1 MSPESRGGARAFV
14 RSLNI
19 LLKFARL
26 YEFGHVRTAAQ
37 FDTAWKELRGALDE
51 SGGSG
56 LLLGAS
62 GNQILL
68 DGVPLGA
75 SAGEKSFAQLLTGAG
90 IASIHFSPNLTQPQ
104 FARFVRAFPSGN
116 AKPSSLAEQLKSAL
130 AGETSIKVNEIRYV
144 AEDSSVAGIKMAA
157 QLTAKALGAQGDKF
171 KDFFED
177 PNKLLQ
183 MILAA
188 ESSRGG
194 GGGGGGTGP
203 GFGPGGG
210 GSSGVP
216 GGGGT
221 GAGGFGSGS
230 GGGGGSGSAS
240 QSGSLWERGGGGS
253 GAGGG
258 GLGTGS
264 ATGGSGGS
272 GPGGGSGSEGSG
284 SSGGSGSGGGSGFGG
299 GGSGAGGAGGGG
311 FGGSGGSGAGG
322 GSGFGGSGG
331 SGAGGPGGG
340 GVGGGG
346 VGSGGGGTGVGGA
359 GAGAGPGGEI
369 GGGPG
374 AGGGIG
380 SGGGG
385 TGVGGAGAG
394 SGGGSGVGGG
404 AAGGGG
410 EQTPGKWL
418 TASSLLPRGTIGG
431 TPGGTGTG
439 PGAGGGGFSVEEAD
453 VRAMLGLFAQLGKS
467 RKDPESKMDVPTF
480 QSRLSSM
487 PVRAQYTLQQ
497 ALAGLAAQAPNEKAD
512 KPMLLKLAEHVA
524 IRFALDSYER
534 GELRVN
540 AVKQLLDRM
549 NSEIEALRKILG
561 SQEQMMAQAG
571 LSVQSYTEL
580 LDQEFWEQVP
590 EENKKEV
597 LTSDEAWC
605 VPPRNVRAFLED
617 MLRRG
622 ELKTVNEILMKYAAC
637 IALEAPE
644 ARRTTAIGLSDLAE
658 LYGSGDGSA
667 LMESIRRLGNQLAIE
682 REPELQTLIS
692 AAFVRLSQE
701 AASKRCYPA
710 MQQALSSLDS
720 IEQQRP
726 GSTQSLRPRIG
737 AEERLP
743 EFIEEALRG
752 GHIADGM
759 TEILGLMPKAT
770 LHYVTNRFGHC
781 GFREDCEVLGQ
792 IVRGLGDDSTQRLL
806 ESLQTAPAAEAVE
819 TIGLLSHF
827 SPDAVEKILPVRLS
841 QWPRSS
847 HDRAVRQLS
856 SAPPEQRAKL
866 LVALYDSL
874 DALIRPLALD
884 EMGMSGQHEC
894 IPKLVELAQSDHT
907 PPFHRLKALEAIGRL
922 RATAASPALQH
933 IMDARQVWRWVYHSE
948 LRIAAAQALMRL
960 DPTMALEKLG
970 SSGLERKDLVLEP
983 IDPEP
988 NSSVMRQRR
997 YARLKLSRNLIGVT
1011 TNLRENFRLSI
1022 PELNLG
1028 GGIGAGERHL
1038 APGSLLSLKFSHGVR
1053 HIKAQ
1058 AIVRGAR
1065 PQAMAFEFVDMDLED
1080 RSRLRKLLMELGGI
1094 PQMAVVTNR
1103 SRRRGRVAL
1112 TKS

>member
-1 MSPESRGGARAFV
+1 MSADTRGGARTFV

-26 YEFGHVRTAAQ
+26 YEFGHARTAAQ
-37 FDTAWKELRGALDE
+37 FETTWKELRVALDE
-51 SGGSG
+51 SGGGG

-68 DGVPLGA
+68 DGVPLGTA
-75 SAGEKSFAQLLTGAG
+75 AGERSFAQLLITSG
-90 IASIHFSPNLTQPQ
+90 IASIHFSPTLTQPQ

-188 ESSRGG
+188 ESSRSGGG

-210 GSSGVP
+210 GPGGVP

-221 GAGGFGSGS
+221 GAGGFGSG
-230 GGGGGSGSAS
+230 GAGGSGS
-240 QSGSLWERGGGGS
+240 SGQVGSSLWEGSGGS
-253 GAGGG
+253 GSSGG
-258 GLGTGS
+258 GLGTGN
-264 ATGGSGGS
+264 ATGGPGN
-272 GPGGGSGSEGSG
+272 GPGGG
-284 SSGGSGSGGGSGFGG
+284 
-299 GGSGAGGAGGGG
+299 
-311 FGGSGGSGAGG
+311 
-322 GSGFGGSGG
+322 
-331 SGAGGPGGG
+331 P
-340 GVGGGG
+340 
-346 VGSGGGGTGVGGA
+346 
-359 GAGAGPGGEI
+359 
-369 GGGPG
+369 
-374 AGGGIG
+374 
-380 SGGGG
+380 
-385 TGVGGAGAG
+385 G

-404 AAGGGG
+404 AGGSSGGGGVGHGGGTGAGGGSGSGGSGGGAGTGIGGGG
-410 EQTPGKWL
+410 EAPGKWL
-418 TASSLLPRGTIGG
+418 TASALLRGSSLGG
-431 TPGGTGTG
+431 GGGVTG
-439 PGAGGGGFSVEEAD
+439 GAGGGPGTGGAGFSVAEED

-467 RKDPESKMDVPTF
+467 RKDPEAKMDVPTF
-480 QSRLSSM
+480 QSRLSAM
-487 PVRAQYTLQQ
+487 PVRAQFTLQQ
-497 ALAGLAAQAPNEKAD
+497 ALAGLAAQAPSEKAD

-561 SQEQMMAQAG
+561 SQEEMMAQAG

-692 AAFVRLSQE
+692 AAFVRMSQE

-781 GFREDCEVLGQ
+781 GFPEDCEVLSQ
-792 IVRGLGDDSTQRLL
+792 IVRGLGEDSTQRLL
-806 ESLQTAPAAEAVE
+806 EILQTAPANEAAE

-827 SPDAVEKILPVRLS
+827 APDAVDKILPVRLS
-841 QWPRSS
+841 QWPRCS

-856 SAPPEQRAKL
+856 SAPPEQRARL
-866 LVALYDSL
+866 LVSLYDSL
-874 DALIRPLALD
+874 DALIRPLAID

-894 IPKLVELAQSDHT
+894 IPKLVELAQNDHT
-907 PPFHRLKALEAIGRL
+907 PPFHRLKALEALGRL
-922 RATAASPALQH
+922 RASAASLTLQH
-933 IMDARQVWRWVYHSE
+933 ILEARQVWRWVYHSE
-948 LRIAAAQALMRL
+948 LRIAAVQSLMRI
-960 DPTMALEKLG
+960 DPTMALEKLN
-970 SSGLERKDLVLEP
+970 SSGLERKDLTLEP
-983 IDPEP
+983 TDPEP
-988 NSSVMRQRR
+988 NSTAMRQRR
-997 YARLKLSRNLIGVT
+997 YARLKLSRNLNAVS

-1028 GGIGAGERHL
+1028 GGIGAGQRHL
-1038 APGSLLSLKFSHGVR
+1038 APGSLLSLKLSHGVR
-1053 HIKAQ
+1053 NIKAQ

-1080 RSRLRKLLMELGGI
+1080 RSRLRRVLMELGGL
-1094 PQMAVVTNR
+1094 PQVSAVTNR
-1103 SRRRGRVAL
+1103 SKRRGRVAL
-1112 TKS
+1112 NK

>member
-37 FDTAWKELRGALDE
+37 FETAWKELRGALDE

-75 SAGEKSFAQLLTGAG
+75 SAGEKSFAQMLMSSG
-90 IASIHFSPNLTQPQ
+90 IASIHFSPTLTQPQ

-144 AEDSSVAGIKMAA
+144 AEDSSVAGIKVAA

-194 GGGGGGTGP
+194 GGGGGGGTGP

-210 GSSGVP
+210 GPGGVP

-221 GAGGFGSGS
+221 GAGGVGS
-230 GGGGGSGSAS
+230 GGGAGTAS
-240 QSGSLWERGGGGS
+240 HAGSLWESGGGGS
-253 GAGGG
+253 SAGG

-264 ATGGSGGS
+264 AS
-272 GPGGGSGSEGSG
+272 GGGSGSGTG
-284 SSGGSGSGGGSGFGG
+284 SGGS
-299 GGSGAGGAGGGG
+299 A
-311 FGGSGGSGAGG
+311 GSGGSGAGG
-322 GSGFGGSGG
+322 GIGIGSGG
-331 SGAGGPGGG
+331 SGAGGGIGIGTGGSGAGGG
-340 GVGGGG
+340 VGIGTGGSGAGGGLGSGTGVGGGG
-346 VGSGGGGTGVGGA
+346 TGAGGGTG
-359 GAGAGPGGEI
+359 I
-369 GGGPG
+369 
-374 AGGGIG
+374 
-380 SGGGG
+380 GG
-385 TGVGGAGAG
+385 TGT
-394 SGGGSGVGGG
+394 GGG
-404 AAGGGG
+404 AEA
-410 EQTPGKWL
+410 PGKWL
-418 TASSLLPRGTIGG
+418 TASALLRGSTLSGG
-431 TPGGTGTG
+431 VPPPGGPGTG
-439 PGAGGGGFSVEEAD
+439 LGAGGAGFNVAEDD

-467 RKDPESKMDVPTF
+467 RKDPEAKMDVPTF
-480 QSRLSSM
+480 QSRLSAM
-487 PVRAQYTLQQ
+487 PVRAQFTLQQ
-497 ALAGLAAQAPNEKAD
+497 ALAGLAAQAPSEKAD

-561 SQEQMMAQAG
+561 SQEEMMAQAG

-597 LTSDEAWC
+597 LTSEEAWC
-605 VPPRNVRAFLED
+605 VPPRNVRVFLEE

-692 AAFVRLSQE
+692 AAFVRMSQE

-759 TEILGLMPKAT
+759 TEILALMPKAT

-792 IVRGLGDDSTQRLL
+792 IVRGLGEDSTQRLL
-806 ESLQTAPAAEAVE
+806 EILQTAPAPEAAE

-827 SPDAVEKILPVRLS
+827 APDAVQKILPVRLS

-856 SAPPEQRAKL
+856 SAPPEQRAIL
-866 LVALYDSL
+866 LVSLYDSL
-874 DALIRPLALD
+874 DALIRPLAID
-884 EMGMSGQHEC
+884 EMGMSSQPEC
-894 IPKLVELAQSDHT
+894 IPKLVELAQNDHT

-922 RATAASPALQH
+922 RASAASPTLQH
-933 IMDARQVWRWVYHSE
+933 IMDARQVWRWVYPSE

-960 DPTMALEKLG
+960 DPTMALEKLN
-970 SSGLERKDLVLEP
+970 SSGLERKDLSLEP
-983 IDPEP
+983 TDPEP

-997 YARLKLSRNLIGVT
+997 YARLKLSRNLIAMT

-1028 GGIGAGERHL
+1028 GGIGSGERHL
-1038 APGSLLSLKFSHGVR
+1038 APGSLLSLKLSHGVR
-1053 HIKAQ
+1053 NIKAQ

-1065 PQAMAFEFVDMDLED
+1065 PQAMAFEFVDMDMED
-1080 RSRLRKLLMELGGI
+1080 RSRLRKVLMELGGI
-1094 PQMAVVTNR
+1094 PQVSAVVNR
-1103 SRRRGRVAL
+1103 SKRRGRVAL
-1112 TKS
+1112 NK

>member
-1 MSPESRGGARAFV
+1 MVPETRGGARAFV

-37 FDTAWKELRGALDE
+37 FETAWKELRGALDE
-51 SGGSG
+51 SAGSG

-75 SAGEKSFAQLLTGAG
+75 SAGEKSFAQMLMGSG
-90 IASIHFSPNLTQPQ
+90 IASIHFSPTLTQPQ

-144 AEDSSVAGIKMAA
+144 AEDSSVAGIKVAA

-177 PNKLLQ
+177 PNRLLQ

-194 GGGGGGTGP
+194 GAGGGGTGP

-221 GAGGFGSGS
+221 GAGGSGT
-230 GGGGGSGSAS
+230 GGGGGSGS
-240 QSGSLWERGGGGS
+240 SGHGGNLWEG
-253 GAGGG
+253 
-258 GLGTGS
+258 
-264 ATGGSGGS
+264 
-272 GPGGGSGSEGSG
+272 
-284 SSGGSGSGGGSGFGG
+284 SGGSGSGGGLGTGNATGGPGGGGPGGGPGFGG
-299 GGSGAGGAGGGG
+299 GGSGGPGAGGSGDG
-311 FGGSGGSGAGG
+311 SGTGSGGT
-322 GSGFGGSGG
+322 
-331 SGAGGPGGG
+331 GGPGGG
-340 GVGGGG
+340 G
-346 VGSGGGGTGVGGA
+346 S
-359 GAGAGPGGEI
+359 

-374 AGGGIG
+374 GP
-380 SGGGG
+380 
-385 TGVGGAGAG
+385 
-394 SGGGSGVGGG
+394 GGGSGPGG
-404 AAGGGG
+404 AAGGEGAA
-410 EQTPGKWL
+410 PGKWL
-418 TASSLLPRGTIGG
+418 TASALLRGSTIS
-431 TPGGTGTG
+431 
-439 PGAGGGGFSVEEAD
+439 GGGGSLPGSSSAGSGGSGTGFAVEEAD
-453 VRAMLGLFAQLGKS
+453 VRSMLGLFAQLGKS
-467 RKDPESKMDVPTF
+467 RKDPEAKMDAPTF
-480 QSRLSSM
+480 QSRLSAM
-487 PVRAQYTLQQ
+487 PVRTQFTLQQ
-497 ALAGLAAQAPNEKAD
+497 ALAGLAAQAPSEKAD

-561 SQEQMMAQAG
+561 SQEEMMSQAG

-605 VPPRNVRAFLED
+605 VPPRNVRIFLED

-667 LMESIRRLGNQLAIE
+667 LMESIRRLGNQLAVE
-682 REPELQTLIS
+682 REPELQTLIG
-692 AAFVRLSQE
+692 AAFVRMSQE

-710 MQQALSSLDS
+710 MQQALSSLGD

-726 GSTQSLRPRIG
+726 GSTQALRPRIG

-743 EFIEEALRG
+743 EFIEEALRS
-752 GHIADGM
+752 GHLADGM

-792 IVRGLGDDSTQRLL
+792 IVRGLGEDSTQRLL
-806 ESLQTAPAAEAVE
+806 ETLQTAPAPEAAE

-827 SPDAVEKILPVRLS
+827 APDAVEKILPVRLS

-856 SAPPEQRAKL
+856 SAPAEQRAKL
-866 LVALYDSL
+866 LVSLYDSL
-874 DALIRPLALD
+874 DALIRPLAID
-884 EMGMSGQHEC
+884 EMGMSGQPDC
-894 IPKLVELAQSDHT
+894 ITKLVELAQNDHT
-907 PPFHRLKALEAIGRL
+907 PPFHRLKALEALGRL
-922 RATAASPALQH
+922 RATAASPILQH
-933 IMDARQVWRWVYHSE
+933 IMDARQVWRWVYPTE
-948 LRIAAAQALMRL
+948 LRIAAAQALMRM
-960 DPTMALEKLG
+960 DATMALEKLN
-970 SSGLERKDLVLEP
+970 SSGLERKDLALEP

-1011 TNLRENFRLSI
+1011 TNLRENFRISI

-1038 APGSLLSLKFSHGVR
+1038 APGSLLSLRFSQGVR
-1053 HIKAQ
+1053 NIKAQ

-1065 PQAMAFEFVDMDLED
+1065 PQAMAFEFVDMEMED
-1080 RSRLRKLLMELGGI
+1080 RSRLRKILLELGGI
-1094 PQMAVVTNR
+1094 PQVSAVTNR
-1103 SRRRGRVAL
+1103 SKRRGRVAL
-1112 TKS
+1112 NK